1 MSEINP
7 DRPLLVGPEA
17 PIAPFPY
24 KITGTVVKGY
34 GRGSRELGI
43 PTGMCVKET
52 DSLCSGT
59 HSWTFVWE
67 KPTCQMML

>member
-24 KITGTVVKGY
+24 KVTGTVVKGY

-43 PTGMCVKET
+43 PTGKLRQENDGM
-52 DSLCSGT
+52 CSGLT
-59 HSWTFVWE
+59 LRLCLG
-67 KPTCQMML
+67 KPTCLMTL